1 MPILLLLGGGCAHP
15 SQPVTVYG
23 VFRQVWGPL
32 GTNAGPGS
40 FSLAGTVQAHVGG
53 WVAPMEGL
61 PRFGRVVSTAPAAG
75 GEFRIVVPSPGT
87 YTVTGR
93 SPQMQG
99 GAATC
104 WSDPVQVTA
113 GGAPPAR
120 VLCQIN

>member
-1 MPILLLLGGGCAHP
+1 MTILLLLGGGCAHP
-15 SQPVTVYG
+15 SQPVAVYG
-23 VFRQVWGPL
+23 VFRQVGGPL
-32 GTNAGPGS
+32 GANAGLGYFP
-40 FSLAGTVQAHVGG
+40 LTGTVQAHVGG
-53 WVAPMEGL
+53 WVTPLEGF
-61 PRFGRVVSTAPAAG
+61 PQFGRAVATAPAVDG
-75 GEFRIVVPSPGT
+75 KFRIVVPSPGT